1 MELPN
6 FNLKKRGRSKI
17 SGKNM
22 MKMPLLEEM
31 ERTGV
36 GHGTKSTLL
45 LGGVAMWAVLIW
57 LFVDRLKKIDDSAT
71 VDNDIRNVTIII
83 LSFHII
89 TMFFTLLETRLL
101 SSNMWIAWA
110 TIGLGSAATF
120 LNVASVGSV
129 LSGSP
134 TYDNPNYN
142 YDVGSVIIQ
151 SFANAI
157 MLAYIIRLIR
167 TKNKFMY

>member
-1 MELPN
+1 MELPD
-6 FNLKKRGRSKI
+6 FGFRKRGKSKI
-17 SGKNM
+17 TGKKM

-36 GHGTKSTLL
+36 GHGTKSILL

-89 TMFFTLLETRLL
+89 TMFFTLIETRLL
-101 SSNMWIAWA
+101 SQNMWIAWA
-110 TIGLGSAATF
+110 TIGLASVATL

-134 TYDNPNYN
+134 AYDNPDYN

-151 SFANAI
+151 GFANAI
-157 MLAYIIRLIR
+157 MVAYIIRLVR
-167 TKNKFMY
+167 SKNRFVY